1 MNDLSHVIETY
12 LEAYRKG
19 VAPSPEDYSKQ
30 YPDCER
36 ELLEMLS
43 ALVSME
49 EFGKTKKNIL
59 LGKTPELPVPESLG
73 EFKILERLGAGGM
86 GTVYKAI
93 QLSLNRPV
101 AIKILSPLWS
111 TDNELIK
118 KFELE
123 SQVIARLHHP
133 NIVQVFGAG
142 HEQGYHFYVMELI
155 NGKEVMQH
163 AIQSLF
169 PSCSLSNAVAK
180 VGLQA
185 AQALAYA
192 HSCKVLHRDIKPSNI
207 LLDHEGCAHISD
219 FGLATILDEN
229 DSALLASRSHFGSLP
244 YMSPECLSGKTHSYA
259 SDQYSLGLT
268 LYDLMSGKPSFGT
281 GNPTSILKQISNQ
294 QFGAIEK
301 IDSDLK
307 RILLK
312 SMSYLPEDR
321 YTTVDEMAEDL
332 KRYLNNEP
340 IRARP
345 VSSLRRVWLWARR
358 RPAIACLSSL
368 AAILLIAW
376 MTSLLSGYRHLSL
389 ALQQSEQNAQVAD
402 HALSAAFKYSS
413 ELPGTQNT
421 RLLLTLLPYY
431 EMISSQER
439 LADSKIADANRI
451 LGQIAMRGGKT
462 TLAEDSFKRTLSIF
476 RQPSDRNLLASCLHA
491 QGRKEEAQAIW
502 REIAKG
508 NDIEAVKACRALA
521 GPLRPMP
528 GQEDVIPHSGNPK
541 ELERAMDILVVLLKQ
556 NPQNPDY
563 RFTLASIL
571 SEEPDLAK
579 KIDGRTTKDIALETL
594 QQLVT
599 EVPQQPAYRLL
610 LLRLAAKTNLRKEKF
625 AENQERM
632 TIALQQADELLAQW
646 PNEPEVL
653 ITAADVRQKYAIALI
668 QQERKEEAVRLFE
681 KSIGL
686 LEILIRHP
694 DCPAEGR
701 ERLISLQL
709 HLAPI
714 LNQMGRTNDAR
725 LLLAEIDANLATY
738 TGKYKTDFET
748 QRAKISIR

>member
-1 MNDLSHVIETY
+1 MNDLSHLIETY

-30 YPDCER
+30 YPDCES

-43 ALVSME
+43 ALVSIE
-49 EFGKTKKNIL
+49 EFGKTKKNKL
-59 LGKTPELPVPESLG
+59 LGKTPELPAPESLR

-111 TDNELIK
+111 TDNELIR

-155 NGKEVMQH
+155 NGKEVTQH
-163 AIQSLF
+163 NIQSLF
-169 PSCSLSNAVAK
+169 PACTLSNAVAK

-185 AQALAYA
+185 AQALSYA

-207 LLDHEGCAHISD
+207 LLDHEGRAHISD

-294 QFGAIEK
+294 QFGAINK
-301 IDSDLK
+301 IDDDLK

-358 RPAIACLSSL
+358 RPAIASLSAL

-376 MTSLLSGYRHLSL
+376 MTSLLSGYRHLSQ
-389 ALQQSEQNAQVAD
+389 ALHQSEQNAQVAD

-439 LADSKIADANRI
+439 LTDSKIADANRI
-451 LGQIAMRGGKT
+451 LGQIAMRGGNT
-462 TLAEDSFKRTLSIF
+462 TLAEDSFKRTLSIS

-502 REIAKG
+502 HEIAKG

-599 EVPQQPAYRLL
+599 EFPQQPAYRLL

-625 AENQERM
+625 AENQARM
-632 TIALQQADELLAQW
+632 TIALQQANELLAQW

-709 HLAPI
+709 RLAPI

-725 LLLAEIDANLATY
+725 LLLAESDANIATY
-738 TGKYKTDFET
+738 TGKYKDEFEI